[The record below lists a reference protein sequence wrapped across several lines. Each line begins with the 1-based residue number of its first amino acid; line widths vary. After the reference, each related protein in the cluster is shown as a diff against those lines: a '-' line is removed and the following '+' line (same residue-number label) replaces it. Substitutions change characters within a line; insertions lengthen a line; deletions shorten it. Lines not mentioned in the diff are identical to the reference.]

1 MLTLLYANV
10 SSGTCALRMHT
21 CVQKT
26 PLTHTHLCPRH
37 GTIKGLEDNKLLGL
51 IFVVYLRVLGD
62 NAWRSGGRALRTWEH
77 LLLLPC
83 CVGASPCMPTV
94 CKHMSN
100 THADVRAEASPT
112 PPSQL
117 TTARS
122 LQAARSKLKKYCN
135 PGDSS
140 HVLLLRRYIS

>member
-83 CVGASPCMPTV
+83 CVSANG
-94 CKHMSN
+94 
-100 THADVRAEASPT
+100 
-112 PPSQL
+112 
-117 TTARS
+117 
-122 LQAARSKLKKYCN
+122 LQAHAQYACRCACRSFSYSALPTHHGTITPGGEIEVKKVLQPRRLIARAASAVVY
-135 PGDSS
+135 
-140 HVLLLRRYIS
+140 